1 MNIYNPGGWQ
11 PAVSRNVLVAGFR
24 YDLPAILADLG
35 AGDIRERYPEAPC
48 WLVFR
53 QQGNELE
60 VTAIND
66 FGRDLLE
73 LCNGSLTT
81 RQIADRLRLSYGAT
95 TDPDEFDNL
104 CRQALRQL
112 ADLRLVAADDIHE
125 SSEGR

>member
-1 MNIYNPGGWQ
+1 MDIYNPGGWR
-11 PAVSRNVLVAGFR
+11 PAVSRNVLAAGFR
-24 YDLPAILADLG
+24 YDLPVILADLG

-60 VTAIND
+60 VSAIND

-73 LCNGSLTT
+73 LCDGSLTPE
-81 RQIADRLRLSYGAT
+81 QIADRLRHSYGAT
-95 TDPDEFDNL
+95 ADPAEFDER
-104 CRQALRQL
+104 CRKALRQL